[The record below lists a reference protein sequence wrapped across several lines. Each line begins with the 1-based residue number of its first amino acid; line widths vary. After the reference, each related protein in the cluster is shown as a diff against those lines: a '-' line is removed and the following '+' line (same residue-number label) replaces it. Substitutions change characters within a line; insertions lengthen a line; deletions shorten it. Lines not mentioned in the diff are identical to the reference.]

1 MYLSKMTYDLLE
13 EFTVFL
19 HCHHI
24 HRQNQDISFC
34 EILAYYW
41 NIAVFQN
48 TEVKYNIP
56 YSLCH
61 YFSRA
66 PKLCYIK

>member
-1 MYLSKMTYDLLE
+1 MIDDLLE

-34 EILAYYW
+34 EILAYFW
-41 NIAVFQN
+41 NIAQFSKIQ
-48 TEVKYNIP
+48 KSNIIF
-56 YSLCH
+56 LTH
-61 YFSRA
+61 YVIIF
-66 PKLCYIK
+66 PEFLNYVT

>member
-1 MYLSKMTYDLLE
+1 MNHQSLPICYHNLIKIYLSKMIDDLLE

-34 EILAYYW
+34 EILAY
-41 NIAVFQN
+41 F
-48 TEVKYNIP
+48 
-56 YSLCH
+56 
-61 YFSRA
+61 
-66 PKLCYIK
+66 